1 MKVALPTKKL
11 IEILDIASRFVS
23 RNATL
28 PILQNIYMKASID
41 TLTIRAT
48 DMEKYTEIQIPCEI
62 KLEWAITVNAKML
75 SDIVSTIDQEY
86 TEITVEQQ
94 NYIMTISA
102 GKDNFEINGIPASEY
117 VALPDI
123 PQDNTITLDAQTFY
137 EGVKKV
143 EYAITEKSFSPVLTG
158 VFVKNTKQNIV
169 FAGTDSF
176 RLVEFTLKGGDN
188 AEDFQLVIPK
198 VAINDIANIA
208 HYSIEKSSEEIKVQ
222 YSNNLIA
229 FEFQIEDI
237 KILATSLLIQ
247 GNFPDYKKEE
257 VMPTNFNA
265 KIILDKSQCER
276 AIKKIGILT
285 RDINNFIQ
293 IDTDQDTIN
302 ISSGKTDKGKWKTTI
317 PAIIEWEPSSFWI
330 NGKYITDFIKH
341 IESENIIFNIV
352 DSQKPIIIMDQNKDN
367 YKYVVRPL
375 LNN

>member
-1 MKVALPTKKL
+1 MKIVLPTKKL
-11 IEILDIASRFVS
+11 IESLDIASRFVS
-23 RNATL
+23 KNATL

-48 DMEKYTEIQIPCEI
+48 DMEKYVEIQLPCEI
-62 KLEWAITVNAKML
+62 KLEGAITVNAKML
-75 SDIVSTIDQEY
+75 SDIISTIEQPE

-94 NYIMTISA
+94 NYVMTISA
-102 GKDNFEINGIPASEY
+102 GKDTFEINGIPASEY
-117 VALPDI
+117 VALPDM
-123 PQDNTITLDAQTFY
+123 PQENSITLDANTFH

-158 VFVKNTKQNIV
+158 VLVKNDADTIV

-176 RLVEFTLKGGDN
+176 RLVEFKIKSAEN
-188 AEDFQLVIPK
+188 ADPFQLVIPK

-208 HYSIEKSSEEIKVQ
+208 SYSIEKEANDINIQ

-229 FEFQIEDI
+229 FSFEADNM

-247 GNFPDYKKEE
+247 GNFPDYQKEE
-257 VMPTNFNA
+257 IMPTQFNG
-265 KIILDKSQCER
+265 KIILDKAQCEK

-293 IDTDQDTIN
+293 VDTDEDSIT
-302 ISSGKTDKGKWKTTI
+302 ISSGKTDKWKGKTTI
-317 PAIIEWEPSSFWI
+317 PAIIEGEPSSFGI

-341 IESENIIFNIV
+341 ITSENLVFNIV
-352 DSQKPIIIMDQNKDN
+352 DSQKPIIIMDQNQDN

-375 LNN
+375 LNS